1 MAQMFER
8 AKGLARLPQNLNPL
22 APLPEDDLQEEIAEE
37 ELQMTLV
44 EHLDELRSR
53 LVKSAMGVAI
63 CTAVAFIFTPWLFER
78 MIAMAPETVKT
89 LYFREPAE
97 GFLTYFSVALM
108 AGIGLSSPVIGY
120 QILQFVLPALT
131 RREKRLLWFFL
142 PLVLVFFILG
152 VSFGYFVT
160 VPFALKYL
168 LTFTIGGIIQP
179 LIDVGAYISFIT
191 TFLLWMGLAFELPVI
206 IFFLSKI
213 GLVNVKRLTNYRKYA
228 ILAAFVI
235 AAVITP
241 TPDPLN
247 QCLVAIPLWILYEV
261 GIVLSRLA

>member
-1 MAQMFER
+1 VPLIDR
-8 AKGLARLPQNLNPL
+8 AKDIVKLPTTLNPL
-22 APLPEDDLQEEIAEE
+22 APLPEDELEEPE

-53 LVKSAMGVAI
+53 LVKSAMGIGIATAI
-63 CTAVAFIFTPWLFER
+63 AFFITPWLFDR
-78 MIAMAPETVKT
+78 MIAMAPDNIKT
-89 LYFREPAE
+89 LYFRSPPE
-97 GFLTYFSVALM
+97 GFMTFFSVALM
-108 AGIGLSSPVIGY
+108 AGIGLSSWWIGY
-120 QILQFVLPALT
+120 QVLMFVAPALT
-131 RREKRLLWFFL
+131 RREKRLLYSFL
-142 PLVLVFFILG
+142 PLIIVFFLLG

-168 LTFTIGGIIQP
+168 LSFTLGGLIQP
-179 LIDVGAYISFIT
+179 LIDVGEYISFIT
-191 TFLLWMGLAFELPVI
+191 TFLLWMGLAFELPII

-213 GLVNVKRLTNYRKYA
+213 GLLSVPRLRSYRKYA

-261 GIVLSRLA
+261 GIVLARLA

>member
-1 MAQMFER
+1 MLDR
-8 AKGLARLPQNLNPL
+8 ARDLVRIPTTLNPL
-22 APLPEDDLQEEIAEE
+22 APLPEDDLEEPEE

-53 LVKSAMGVAI
+53 LVKSALGIGI
-63 CTAVAFIFTPWLFER
+63 CTALAFFITPWLFDR
-78 MIAMAPETVKT
+78 MIAMAPENIKT
-89 LYFREPAE
+89 LYFRSPPE
-97 GFLTYFSVALM
+97 GFMTFFSVALM
-108 AGIGLSSPVIGY
+108 AGVGLSSPVILFH
-120 QILQFVLPALT
+120 IIRFVTPALT
-131 RREKRLLWFFL
+131 RREKRLLFSFL
-142 PLVLVFFILG
+142 PLVALFFGLG

-168 LTFTIGGIIQP
+168 LSFTLGGLIQP
-179 LIDVGAYISFIT
+179 LIDVGEYISFIT
-191 TFLLWMGLAFELPVI
+191 TFLLWMGFAFELPIV

-213 GLVNVKRLTNYRKYA
+213 GLLSVPRLRAYRKYA

-261 GIVLSRLA
+261 GIVLARLA